1 MSAEAIDTKPAA
13 TTQEGHR
20 WWLFAARV
28 LVSLTNEVSAAVTNL
43 SLGPMRRDLDAS
55 SAVMQM
61 AVTLGK
67 LMLGAFMLAGGVAG
81 DVYGRR
87 RVLVLGALGTVGASL
102 LAAVAQTGG
111 MLLVARALDGLA
123 SAAIGPLALALIT
136 RAFSQAEQAR
146 AIGLFLGLSGLG
158 AALGPLGAGL
168 VVETQGW
175 RPGFLLPA
183 AVAALGGLGVF
194 LFASGDG
201 AKTEG
206 RRLDGIGA
214 LTCAAGLLGLV
225 FGIVQIN
232 HLGLLH
238 RRVLESL
245 AIGIGASLAFVWWE
259 RRARDP
265 LLDVTLFRNRT
276 VSVAVTAGLLAALV
290 IGGALLPLLY
300 FLQTVQK
307 VSPISAIVR
316 LMPLMVAAAAF
327 APVAGELTAK
337 IGPRKV
343 IAGGLVLMAA
353 GSSLLISLTPETPYG
368 QVFLALVLLGVGDIA
383 VITPVADVILSAVP
397 KERTGS
403 AAAVNGAAMQ
413 IGGALGTAVLSSVL
427 MAVGRAAYYQRLEP
441 SGVSRQE
448 IADATEALRR
458 SIQKGTDSGGLAI
471 PQPVRAQLVD
481 AYRYAFSV
489 GAGAAFTCSAVV
501 CLLSAVLVWFGFKKN
516 KSKGCIVPLIT
527 QKLSWPLRPA
537 EPFRADAS
545 RRPEGLPQ

>member
-1 MSAEAIDTKPAA
+1 MSAEATDTKPAA
-13 TTQEGHR
+13 TTQKGHR
-20 WWLFAARV
+20 WWLFAACV
-28 LVSLTNEVSAAVTNL
+28 LVSLTNEVSTAVTKL

-87 RVLVLGALGTVGASL
+87 RVLVLGALGMVGASL
-102 LAAVAQTGG
+102 LAAFAQTGG

-123 SAAIGPLALALIT
+123 SAAIGPMALALIAG
-136 RAFSQAEQAR
+136 AFSQAEQAR

-158 AALGPLGAGL
+158 AALGPLGAGM
-168 VVETQGW
+168 VVQAQGW
-175 RPGFLLPA
+175 RTGFLMPA
-183 AVAALGGLGVF
+183 AVAALGGFGVF

-225 FGIVQIN
+225 FGIIQIN
-232 HLGLLH
+232 YVGLLH
-238 RRVLESL
+238 RRVLQSL
-245 AIGIGASLAFVWWE
+245 AVGIGALLAFVWWE

-265 LLDVTLFRNRT
+265 LLDVTLFRNRI
-276 VSVAVTAGLLAALV
+276 VSVAVTAGLSAALV

-343 IAGGLVLMAA
+343 IAAGLALIAA
-353 GSSLLISLTPETPYG
+353 GSSLLILLGPETPYW
-368 QVFLALVLLGVGDIA
+368 QMLLALVLLGTGDIA

-413 IGGALGTAVLSSVL
+413 IGGALGTAVLSSLL
-427 MAVGRAAYYQRLEP
+427 MAVARVAYYQRLEP
-441 SGVSRQE
+441 SGLSRQE
-448 IADATEALRR
+448 IAAATEALRR
-458 SIQKGTDSGGLAI
+458 SIQKGAESGGQAI
-471 PQPVRAQLVD
+471 PEPVRIQLAD
-481 AYRYAFSV
+481 AYRYAFSA
-489 GAGAAFTCSAVV
+489 GAGGVFTCSALV
-501 CLLSAVLVWFGFKKN
+501 CLLCAVLVWFGLEK
-516 KSKGCIVPLIT
+516 I
-527 QKLSWPLRPA
+527 
-537 EPFRADAS
+537 S
-545 RRPEGLPQ
+545 REGSSSL

>member
-1 MSAEAIDTKPAA
+1 MSAEATDTKPAA

-20 WWLFAARV
+20 WWLFTACV
-28 LVSLTNEVSAAVTNL
+28 LVSLTNEVSTAVTNL
-43 SLGPMRRDLDAS
+43 SLGPMRRDLGAS

-67 LMLGAFMLAGGVAG
+67 LMLGAFILAGGVAG

-87 RVLVLGALGTVGASL
+87 RVLVLGALGMVGASL

-123 SAAIGPLALALIT
+123 SAAIGPMALALIAS
-136 RAFSQAEQAR
+136 AFSQAEQAR
-146 AIGLFLGLSGLG
+146 VIGLFLGLSGLG

-168 VVETQGW
+168 VVQAQGW
-175 RPGFLLPA
+175 RAGFLMPA

-194 LFASGDG
+194 LFASGNG

-225 FGIVQIN
+225 FGIIQIN
-232 HLGLLH
+232 HVGLLH
-238 RRVLESL
+238 PRVLESL
-245 AIGIGASLAFVWWE
+245 AVGIGALLAFVWWE

-265 LLDVTLFRNRT
+265 LLDVTLFRNRIL
-276 VSVAVTAGLLAALV
+276 SVAVTVGLSAALV

-307 VSPISAIVR
+307 VSPISAILR
-316 LMPLMVAAAAF
+316 LMPLMVSAAAF
-327 APVAGELTAK
+327 APVAGELTSK

-343 IAGGLVLMAA
+343 IAAGLALMAA
-353 GSSLLISLTPETPYG
+353 GSSLLILLTPETPYG
-368 QVFLALVLLGVGDIA
+368 QVLLALVLLGAGDIA
-383 VITPVADVILSAVP
+383 VITPVANVILSAVP
-397 KERTGS
+397 SERTGS

-427 MAVGRAAYYQRLEP
+427 MAVARAAYYQRLEP
-441 SGVSRQE
+441 SGLSRQE
-448 IADATEALRR
+448 IAAATEALRR
-458 SIQKGTDSGGLAI
+458 SIQKGADSGGQAI
-471 PQPVRAQLVD
+471 PEPVRTQLTD
-481 AYRYAFSV
+481 AYQYAFSL
-489 GAGAAFTCSAVV
+489 GAGGVFICSALV
-501 CLLSAVLVWFGFKKN
+501 CLLCAVLVWFGLKKI
-516 KSKGCIVPLIT
+516 SRKGSSSP
-527 QKLSWPLRPA
+527 
-537 EPFRADAS
+537 
-545 RRPEGLPQ
+545 